1 MNPCIHVTCA
11 AANGRW
17 FLLGLVKGGNH
28 DQTKEFHLE
37 SWHILNDQRTF
48 SIFHIFSQLKVSIFQ
63 LIRETIRIRNY
74 NFHSEIRVSH
84 IVFTHGIK
92 LRFTGEN

>member
-1 MNPCIHVTCA
+1 M
-11 AANGRW
+11 
-17 FLLGLVKGGNH
+17 H

-63 LIRETIRIRNY
+63 MIRETIMN
-74 NFHSEIRVSH
+74 
-84 IVFTHGIK
+84 
-92 LRFTGEN
+92 